1 MSFNQPRVSRECWG
15 GPGVVFFNYI
25 NLESKKIFVTNHKCG
40 VTYYHHL
47 FSRTYLNRSGY
58 IDVSE
63 HSQLGDWHLVVNPD
77 EMQRFTKEHDEK
89 EFRKLMITRNPY
101 ARVVSFFM
109 NTFWDN
115 QTPTQKE
122 LVETFS
128 LHYSQQLLGAKFD
141 HLVNLR
147 QLGALKEG
155 VEVFFAA
162 VWNSSTPP
170 FCLESWGYE
179 NNHLCPQS
187 LACEGLTDVEF
198 IDIHKTPPTGEKTFY
213 VLNDFLG
220 MKMLPNLPVNASS
233 FSTNPSIKYRPHPLL
248 PRDLTAFNEF
258 YRDDFKLGYQ
268 MTCTKLQ

>member
-1 MSFNQPRVSRECWG
+1 MSFNQPRVIRECRGLDG
-15 GPGVVFFNYI
+15 GLVECPSVVFFNYI
-25 NLESKKIFVTNHKCG
+25 NLDSKKIFITNHKCG

-47 FSRTYLNRSGY
+47 LSQTYLNRDGY

-63 HSQLGDWHLVVNPD
+63 HFQLGDWHLVVNLD

-101 ARVVSFFM
+101 ARVLSFFM
-109 NTFWDN
+109 NTFWDGGN
-115 QTPTQKE
+115 CAASYRWYWKE
-122 LVETFS
+122 LAGV
-128 LHYSQQLLGAKFD
+128 KFE
-141 HLVNLR
+141 HLAELR
-147 QLGALKEG
+147 RLGALKEG
-155 VEVFFAA
+155 VEVFFNC
-162 VWNSSTPP
+162 VWNNAAPP

-198 IDIHKTPPTGEKTFY
+198 IDIRKTPPTGEKTFY

-233 FSTNPSIKYRPHPLL
+233 FSTNPSVRCQPHLLL
-248 PRDLTAFNEF
+248 PRDLTAFNKF

-268 MTCTKLQ
+268 LVDVD